1 MKNSDNIP
9 NKLIESKSPYLLQ
22 HAYNP
27 VEWQPWSDEAWEEAR
42 EKQKLVLV
50 SIGYSACHWCHV
62 MEHESFEDHQTA
74 EIMNISMV
82 NIKVDREERPDV
94 DMVYMD
100 ACQLMTGKGGWPLNV
115 ICLPDGRPVYAGTYF
130 PMPQWQQLIIQ
141 LTTHFKQEPEKFEE
155 YANKLYADLK
165 NMNGKQAIEKDLQFS
180 RKNIFELFEVFAKDI
195 DWEHGGQNRSPK
207 FMLPGQ
213 FEFALDYFL
222 VSGDDRAKEFLHLS
236 LLKMFNGGIYDTLR
250 GGFYRYSTDKFW
262 FAPHFEKMLYDNAQL
277 ISLYS
282 RAFAWSNAS
291 VYKEVVEQTIGFCE
305 RELKALNGGYFSALD
320 ADSEGIEGR
329 FYVFTEA
336 EFKSVLT
343 DQEFEFAQHVY
354 NIRTEG
360 NWEHQFN
367 ILHTQMAPLQI
378 IDKMSLS
385 NETYHQLLLSVK
397 TKLLGLQEDRIRPGL
412 DFKIILSWNGLM
424 LKALSDA
431 AFYLQNEHFKT
442 LAIELEGF
450 IWKDFYNPENNEL
463 FRISSKDSI
472 YGTGFLEDYACLIE
486 GQLHLFQCTNNELY
500 IERANILANK
510 AIELF
515 FDEQYGQL
523 YFAPNNGEQLII
535 RKSDSMDDVI
545 PSANSIFANCLFDL
559 SIHTGNLKFK
569 EISLNLLSQM
579 VPQLTKFPGWYNNWT
594 RLYMQATCGQSTVAL
609 SNQNNVADVLKI
621 KSHLPS
627 WIHVNS
633 INENSAVHWLN
644 HKIESQPQI
653 FVCTGNQCFE
663 PVNSVDQ
670 AIEILDDIFHSE

>member
-27 VEWQPWSDEAWEEAR
+27 VEWQPWSDEAWQEAR

-74 EIMNISMV
+74 EIMNISML

-130 PMPQWQQLIIQ
+130 QKPQWQQLIIQ

-165 NMNGKQAIEKDLQFS
+165 NMNGAQAIEKDLQFS
-180 RKNIFELFEVFAKDI
+180 RKNIFELFEVFAKEI

-222 VSGDDRAKEFLHLS
+222 VSGDERAKEFLHLS

-277 ISLYS
+277 ISLFS
-282 RAFAWSNAS
+282 RAYAWSNAS
-291 VYKEVVEQTIGFCE
+291 VYKDVVEQTIGFCE
-305 RELKALNGGYFSALD
+305 RELKSINGGYFSALD

-329 FYVFTEA
+329 FYVFTET
-336 EFKSVLT
+336 EFKSVLN
-343 DQEFEFAQHVY
+343 DQEFEFAQHLY
-354 NIRTEG
+354 NIRSEG
-360 NWEHQFN
+360 NWEHQYN

-378 IDKMSLS
+378 IDKMNLS

-397 TKLLGLQEDRIRPGL
+397 TKLFDLQENRVRPGL

-431 AFYLQNEHFKT
+431 AFYLQNDHYKT
-442 LAIELEGF
+442 LATELESF
-450 IWKDFYNPENNEL
+450 IWTNFFNKENSEL
-463 FRISSKDSI
+463 NRISSKDSI

-510 AIELF
+510 ALELF
-515 FDEQYGQL
+515 YDKQNGQL
-523 YFAPNNGEQLII
+523 YFAPNNGEQLIL

-559 SIHTGNLKFK
+559 SIHTGNMEFK
-569 EISLNLLSQM
+569 EISMNLLSQI

-609 SNQNNVADVLKI
+609 SHQNNVADVLKI

-627 WIHVNS
+627 WIHVNT
-633 INENSAVHWLN
+633 IQENSAIQWLN
-644 HKIESQPQI
+644 HKEGDQLHI

-663 PVNSVDQ
+663 PVNSIDQ
-670 AIEILDDIFHSE
+670 AIEILDDMFQSE

>member
-1 MKNSDNIP
+1 VKNSDNIP

-27 VEWQPWSDEAWEEAR
+27 VEWQPWSDNAWQEAR

-165 NMNGKQAIEKDLQFS
+165 NMNGQLETDKDLQFS

-195 DWEHGGQNRSPK
+195 DWDHGGQNRAPK

-213 FEFALDYFL
+213 FEFSLDYL
-222 VSGDDRAKEFLHLS
+222 LISGDERAKEFMHLS

-277 ISLYS
+277 ISLYA

-291 VYKEVVEQTIGFCE
+291 VYKDVVEQTIGFCE
-305 RELKALNGGYFSALD
+305 RELKASNGGYFSALD

-329 FYVFTEA
+329 FYVFTES
-336 EFKSVLT
+336 ECKSLLN
-343 DQEFEFAQHVY
+343 DQEFEFAKHLY
-354 NIRTEG
+354 NISPDG

-378 IDKMSLS
+378 IEKMNLS
-385 NETYHQLLLSVK
+385 NETYQQLLSSVK
-397 TKLLGLQEDRIRPGL
+397 SKLFQLQESRVRPGL

-424 LKALSDA
+424 LKGLSDA
-431 AFYLQNEHFKT
+431 AFYLQNDHFKT
-442 LAIELEGF
+442 LAIELEAF
-450 IWKDFYNPENNEL
+450 IWKHFYNPKNNEL
-463 FRISSKDSI
+463 YRISSKDSI

-486 GQLHLFQCTNNELY
+486 GQLHLFQCTNNEIY
-500 IERANILANK
+500 IERAEILTNK
-510 AIELF
+510 AMELF
-515 FDEQYGQL
+515 YDTQNSQL
-523 YFAPNNGEQLII
+523 YFAPNNGEQLIL

-545 PSANSIFANCLFDL
+545 PSANSIFANCLNDL

-569 EISLNLLSQM
+569 EISMNLLNQM

-609 SNQNNVADVLKI
+609 SNHHHLADVLKI
-621 KSHLPS
+621 KSNLPS

-633 INENSAVHWLN
+633 INENSVVQWLS
-644 HKIESQPQI
+644 HKVESQPQI

-663 PVNSVDQ
+663 PVDSVDQ
-670 AIEILDDIFHSE
+670 AIEILDDIFQSE